1 MLSPIVTF
9 REDGTA
15 HIELSGGHLIA
26 HHFYDHTDMV
36 ATVVE
41 VVSTPDGFTEQQH
54 RVVGV
59 WAGVGMVFSD
69 WTVAYAL
76 AADNTNRLQEKSI
89 NAAIRAFDRH
99 AQRRL
104 HQPARLLTL
113 IELLATTGRARH
125 LMDTGALS
133 PTPHNLMA
141 HTTKDTA

>member
-15 HIELSGGHLIA
+15 HIELGGGHLIA
-26 HHFYDHTDMV
+26 YHYYTDTGLTG
-36 ATVVE
+36 TVVE
-41 VVSTPDGFTEQQH
+41 TLTTPDGFTEQQH

-59 WAGVGMVFSD
+59 WSGPDQIYGS
-69 WTVAYAL
+69 WTIAYAL
-76 AADNTNRLQEKSI
+76 GEGVTGSAPIFDALSDVKVHSGGYKVASLVALGEWYSIALQ
-89 NAAIRAFDRH
+89 
-99 AQRRL
+99 
-104 HQPARLLTL
+104 
-113 IELLATTGRARH
+113 ARH